1 MCIIEWGA
9 GGETKTSPG
18 TEPRPCPHGSI
29 LKFAKLESF
38 QEKNQFKLKSSILKF
53 AKLESFQKKNHFK
66 LKTPQIC
73 KARISFSKRIN
84 SSRNLRG
91 DKICGPTKRQSLL
104 CSWPSQ
110 PLSPHV
116 YLSFVGLCGALLKI
130 LNSNT
135 YTWSVCK
142 RCVSLTWNTCKT
154 CKTFRTC
161 QMGRICQT
169 CKLAARIHVG
179 AFGQNTRSDSCP
191 LSAIW
196 GKCGGLKKIS

>member
-1 MCIIEWGA
+1 MAPSSNLQSWNLFR
-9 GGETKTSPG
+9 K
-18 TEPRPCPHGSI
+18 
-29 LKFAKLESF
+29 
-38 QEKNQFKLKSSILKF
+38 KNQ
-53 AKLESFQKKNHFK
+53 FK

-161 QMGRICQT
+161 QMGRICKT
-169 CKLAARIHVG
+169 CS
-179 AFGQNTRSDSCP
+179 QNTRRGLRPEYTLWFAPFERDP
-191 LSAIW
+191 GEMRGFAENLLARTYGNILSSSSLDVWLMMIDEKA
-196 GKCGGLKKIS
+196 CVTDRLTTS